1 MNEETRKIDWVDGD
15 NINEVMF
22 CEEFLS
28 DMPLKC
34 INGKFFSVGGI
45 VSDTEI
51 ENIIY
56 SRIKKVVNKNFDKLV
71 EFINGQINKF

>member
-1 MNEETRKIDWVDGD
+1 MNEETKNIDWVDGD

-22 CEEFLS
+22 CEEFLT

-34 INGKFFSVGGI
+34 INGKFFSVDGI
-45 VSDTEI
+45 VNDTEI

-56 SRIKKVVNKNFDKLV
+56 SKL
-71 EFINGQINKF
+71 K